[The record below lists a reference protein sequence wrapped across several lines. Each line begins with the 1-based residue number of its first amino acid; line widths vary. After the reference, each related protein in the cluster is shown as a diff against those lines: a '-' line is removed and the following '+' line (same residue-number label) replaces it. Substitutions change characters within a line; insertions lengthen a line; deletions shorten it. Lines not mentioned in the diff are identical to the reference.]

1 MPLDENHY
9 VVFDSKEIRE
19 VKPAPPW
26 LSLPA
31 NAEDTDSVP
40 DPGRRHVLRSNKAQ
54 APQQE
59 EPPQ

>member
-19 VKPAPPW
+19 VKPVLPW

-31 NAEDTDSVP
+31 NAEDTGSVP
-40 DPGRRHVLRSNKAQ
+40 DPGRRHVLRSNEAQ